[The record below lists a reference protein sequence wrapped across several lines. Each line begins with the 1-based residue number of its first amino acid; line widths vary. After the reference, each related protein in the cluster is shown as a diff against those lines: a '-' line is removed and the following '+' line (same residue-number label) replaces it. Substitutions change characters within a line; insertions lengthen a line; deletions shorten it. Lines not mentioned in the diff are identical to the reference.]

1 MVAFS
6 NYISVLVGKIVF
18 ILMNNELSQ
27 KTILSTDSV
36 MKSLAIIKYVKR
48 REVKLKKENKVKK
61 LIEL

>member
-1 MVAFS
+1 M
-6 NYISVLVGKIVF
+6 LVGKIVF

-48 REVKLKKENKVKK
+48 RKVKLKKENKVKR